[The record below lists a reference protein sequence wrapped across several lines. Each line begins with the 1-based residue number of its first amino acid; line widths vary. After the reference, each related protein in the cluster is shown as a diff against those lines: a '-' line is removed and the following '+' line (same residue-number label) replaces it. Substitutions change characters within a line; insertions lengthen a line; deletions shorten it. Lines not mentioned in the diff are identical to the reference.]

1 MNGPDTLQGSDC
13 RGPAEPAPWATRIR
27 AVIRLAS
34 SVFLLFVLAPFTPAG
49 KYNKV
54 LSPGDAAPAWKD
66 LDGTDGKK
74 HSLADLRDSEFVVVV
89 FTCNSCAI
97 SVGYEDR
104 ILAFAEKHAGPK
116 SGVTLVAINVNTIKA
131 DAMPEMKTRAEK
143 KKFPFAYLHDPSQA
157 IAKKFGATTT
167 PEFFLLDKDRKV
179 IYMGA
184 LDDKLDPDEAATN
197 HLTDALK
204 SARGGQKVIAAET
217 LPRGCK
223 IRFEKKKDD

>member
-1 MNGPDTLQGSDC
+1 MARFALPLC
-13 RGPAEPAPWATRIR
+13 
-27 AVIRLAS
+27 
-34 SVFLLFVLAPFTPAG
+34 FLIALAPFAPAG

-54 LSPGDAAPAWKD
+54 LSLGDAAPAWKD

-74 HSLADLRDSEFVVVV
+74 HALADLKDSEFVVVV

-104 ILAFAEKHAGPK
+104 LLAFAEKHAGPK
-116 SGVTLVAINVNTIKA
+116 SGVTIVAINVNTIKA
-131 DAMPEMKTRAEK
+131 DALPEMKARAEK
-143 KKFPFAYLHDPSQA
+143 KKFPFAYLYDPSQA

-167 PEFFLLDKDRKV
+167 PEFFVLDKARKV

-184 LDDKLDPDEAATN
+184 LDDKLDPDEATTN
-197 HLTDALK
+197 HLVEALAV
-204 SARGGQKVIAAET
+204 ARGAKKQIEGET